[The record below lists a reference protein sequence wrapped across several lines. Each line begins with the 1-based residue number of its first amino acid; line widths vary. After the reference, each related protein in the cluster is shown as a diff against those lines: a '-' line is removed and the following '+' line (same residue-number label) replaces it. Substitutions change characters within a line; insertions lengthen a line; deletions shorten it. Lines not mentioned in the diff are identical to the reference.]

1 MLLAFTYH
9 YGEDSQRQQADYDL
23 SLNRVTFFF
32 LSSRLSG
39 F

>member
-1 MLLAFTYH
+1 MWSAFIDYD
-9 YGEDSQRQQADYDL
+9 GKDGQRQQADYDL
-23 SLNRVTFFF
+23 SLNRVAFFF